1 MQLPCVSRYTHKAAP
16 LFQNVLAATVAD
28 MYTEFFGLQKLPFN
42 LTPDP
47 EFLFLSPK
55 HREALAGLRYAVLA
69 RKGFVVLT
77 GDAGTGKTTLLS
89 AVVSQLPG
97 DKVLSSI
104 LLNPT
109 LTPSEFIE
117 LLLLDFG
124 ITDIPASKA
133 QRLWALQG
141 FLLQAYRNGRTAI
154 LVIDEAHKL
163 SAEVLEEIR
172 LLGNYEY
179 GPDKFLQIVLLGQC
193 ELDDLLDRHDLRQFK
208 QRIALRLYIDPLTS
222 AEITE
227 YMRFRWAKAGGAG
240 EPPFS
245 PDAIEGVVR
254 WSGGIPRLINSICD
268 SALLMAY
275 GDTCS
280 SVGLLYV
287 RDAAMNLALIAAPA
301 APSVSGQI
309 MATAVP
315 AEEVSGP
322 KLGPVEV
329 PSWQR
334 TDSDSFDVD
343 NNIPTLAGYGLARRN
358 PSILKRLAGKFGFP
372 Q

>member
-1 MQLPCVSRYTHKAAP
+1 
-16 LFQNVLAATVAD
+16 
-28 MYTEFFGLQKLPFN
+28 MYTKFFGLQKLPFN

-55 HREALAGLRYAVLA
+55 HREALAGLTYAVLA

-89 AVVSQLPG
+89 SVVSKLPAG
-97 DKVLSSI
+97 EVLSSI
-104 LLNPT
+104 VLNPT
-109 LTPSEFIE
+109 LTPAEFIE
-117 LLLLDFG
+117 LLMLDFG

-141 FLLQAYRNGRTAI
+141 FLLQAYRNNRTAI
-154 LVIDEAHKL
+154 LVVDEAHKL

-208 QRIALRLYIDPLTS
+208 QRIALRLYIDPLTA
-222 AEITE
+222 AETAE
-227 YMRFRWAKAGGAG
+227 YIRFRWAKAGGAG
-240 EPPFS
+240 EPPFAR
-245 PDAIEGVVR
+245 DAIEGVVR
-254 WSGGIPRLINSICD
+254 WSGGVPRLINSICD

-275 GDTCS
+275 GDACPT
-280 SVGLLYV
+280 VGAAYV
-287 RDAAMNLALIAAPA
+287 RDAAMNLALIPTLAPPTVLA
-301 APSVSGQI
+301 QPVEAPVS
-309 MATAVP
+309 
-315 AEEVSGP
+315 AEEPSSP

-329 PSWQR
+329 PPR
-334 TDSDSFDVD
+334 RNTDSDVSDAD
-343 NNIPTLAGYGLARRN
+343 NDIPAFAQYGLDRQN
-358 PSILKRLAGKFGFP
+358 SSILKRLAGKLGFP
-372 Q
+372 K